1 MVSSADEELEEASP
15 EAEEVEKAAK
25 EELKEFRWLDAVF
38 DVLKVFFAS
47 PWKRVPRTGQRCSC
61 RGGVSGA

>member
-15 EAEEVEKAAK
+15 EAEEEEKAAK
-25 EELKEFRWLDAVF
+25 EELKEIRCLVF
-38 DVLKVFFAS
+38 NVLKVFFAS
-47 PWKRVPRTGQRCSC
+47 PRKRVPRTGQRCIC